1 MMKKGFLTPLGMTFG
16 SGAQSENAK
25 HFRMTLQGEST
36 SNHGEKSFLKEFL
49 KKVIQFICLRSFLNS
64 TFAT

>member
-16 SGAQSENAK
+16 SGAQSENVK

-36 SNHGEKSFLKEFL
+36 SNHGEESF
-49 KKVIQFICLRSFLNS
+49 S
-64 TFAT
+64 